1 MITKAMRT
9 SPNPRVP
16 EGCFQV
22 TGVFN
27 STTGALAIIP
37 GVWYLKPRNYPAAFN
52 GTVDEH
58 G

>member
-1 MITKAMRT
+1 MRT